1 MEILSFEHPDQ
12 WEAWLAEHH
21 TSPDGAWLKVR
32 KKNSRQPAISVT
44 EAADVAHCY
53 GWIDSVRKSLDAGHF
68 LQRYSRRRP
77 KSSWSKVNVER
88 VEALMAQGRMRA
100 PGLAEVEAAK
110 ADGRWDAAYVK
121 QSDATVPD
129 DLAAALA
136 AEPAAGDFFARL
148 GKTDQYLVMLP
159 LLKAT
164 NPETRAARLAKA
176 ITDLTARKSPRP

>member
-1 MEILSFEHPDQ
+1 MEILTFEHPDQ

-32 KKNSRQPAISVT
+32 RKNARQPVITVA
-44 EAADVAHCY
+44 EAADVAFCY
-53 GWIDSVRKSLDAGHF
+53 GWIDSHRKSHDADHF
-68 LQRYSRRRP
+68 LQRYSRRSPRG
-77 KSSWSKVNVER
+77 SWSRVNVER
-88 VEALMAQGRMRA
+88 VEALTAQGRMRA

-121 QSDATVPD
+121 QSDATVPP

-136 AEPAAGDFFARL
+136 ANPAAGDFFTQL

-159 LLKAT
+159 LLKAVD
-164 NPETRAARLAKA
+164 PQTRANRLAKA
-176 ITDLTARKSPRP
+176 LTDLTAGRRPVA

>member
-1 MEILSFEHPDQ
+1 MEILSFEHPEQ

-21 TSPDGAWLKVR
+21 GSPDGAWLKVR

-44 EAADVAHCY
+44 EAADVAHCH
-53 GWIDSVRKSLDAGHF
+53 GWIDSIRKSLDADHF

-77 KSSWSKVNVER
+77 KGSWSRVNVER
-88 VEALMAQGRMRA
+88 VEALTAQGRMRA

-121 QSDATVPD
+121 QSEATVPP

-136 AEPAAGDFFARL
+136 ANPAAGDFFAQL

-164 NPETRAARLAKA
+164 TPETRAARLDKA
-176 ITDLTARKSPRP
+176 VAELAAGKRPRP